1 MGVQAHQFLDRKDN
15 SSGLSRDGMRSGG
28 YSLCSWIAPGVQILH
43 PEALLPFTSN
53 RRQRVLERKSWH
65 WAALAVGTLTLLLFN
80 TDGEPQLASTVI
92 DTIMAGL
99 PGPRGA
105 PGPVGPPGN
114 ALS

>member
-1 MGVQAHQFLDRKDN
+1 MLLD
-15 SSGLSRDGMRSGG
+15 
-28 YSLCSWIAPGVQILH
+28 CSWSPDLASRSSACPSPG
-43 PEALLPFTSN
+43 
-53 RRQRVLERKSWH
+53 KSWD
-65 WAALAVGTLTLLLFN
+65 WAALAAGALTVLLFN

>member
-1 MGVQAHQFLDRKDN
+1 MQPMLLDC
-15 SSGLSRDGMRSGG
+15 SR
-28 YSLCSWIAPGVQILH
+28 ILQ
-43 PEALLPFTSN
+43 PEALPDLHQ
-53 RRQRVLERKSWH
+53 QRAPEGFVEKCWDWTTL
-65 WAALAVGTLTLLLFN
+65 AAGALTVLLFN